1 MVKQSQYKKRFTQKN
16 YTRSLL
22 ELLGWSISRYS
33 ELYKTLWENQV
44 VEESLRLSVQGMSF
58 MNKNSIRGYEFKL
71 NTPLDAK
78 SQILLQRYFPSPFFY
93 FSKTFIVYEEK
104 EASMLILLDG
114 DLRTYLKNIEE

>member
-22 ELLGWSISRYS
+22 ELLGWSIGRYS
-33 ELYKTLWENQV
+33 ELYKILWENQV
-44 VEESLRLSVQGMSF
+44 VEESLRLSVHGMSF

-71 NTPLDAK
+71 NTPLDAR

-93 FSKTFIVYEEK
+93 FTKTFIVYEEK
-104 EASMLILLDG
+104 EASMLILMDG